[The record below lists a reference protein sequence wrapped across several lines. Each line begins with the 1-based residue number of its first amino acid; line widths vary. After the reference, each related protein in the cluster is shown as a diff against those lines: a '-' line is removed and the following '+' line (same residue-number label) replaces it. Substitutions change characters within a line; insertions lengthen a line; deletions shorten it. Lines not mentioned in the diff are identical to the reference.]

1 MSNLKK
7 SSIEKAKD
15 YLIIKSKY
23 MLCDSEH
30 SFYGEELNEKQARV
44 IIPSSIYPYY
54 DEVIFDDLDN
64 FIFNE
69 ASNSTYNN
77 LINKI
82 KKYFD
87 VQDIKEN
94 YQEFL
99 TLIKGKL
106 ENLVYR
112 NVLKVTRI

>member
-1 MSNLKK
+1 
-7 SSIEKAKD
+7 
-15 YLIIKSKY
+15 

-30 SFYGEELNEKQARV
+30 DSYSEDLNEKQARV

-69 ASNSTYNN
+69 VSNSTYNN

-87 VQDIKEN
+87 SEDIKDN
-94 YQEFL
+94 YKGFL
-99 TLIKGKL
+99 KLINGRL
-106 ENLVYR
+106 ENLLYKR
-112 NVLKVTRI
+112 ILK

>member
-1 MSNLKK
+1 
-7 SSIEKAKD
+7 
-15 YLIIKSKY
+15 LIIKSKY

-30 SFYGEELNEKQARV
+30 SFYGEELNEKQARI

-54 DEVIFDDLDN
+54 NEVFLDDLDN

-69 ASNSTYNN
+69 VSNSTYRD

-87 VQDIKEN
+87 SEDIKDN
-94 YQEFL
+94 YQDFL
-99 TLIKGKL
+99 VLINGRI

-112 NVLKVTRI
+112 NILKLTRI